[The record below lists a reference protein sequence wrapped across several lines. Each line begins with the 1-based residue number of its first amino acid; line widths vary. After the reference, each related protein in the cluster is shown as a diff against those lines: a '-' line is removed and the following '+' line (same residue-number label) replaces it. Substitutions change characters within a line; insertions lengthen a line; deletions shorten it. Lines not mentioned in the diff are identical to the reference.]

1 MSYNIQ
7 QSLAAPYKAVINVSA
22 ASMSTPKRD
31 ATNGVL
37 TAEVGCVSLVDPNTG
52 LVIGVTGSPLVTS
65 GGGGGGGSGFADL
78 LYIDSTGQQF
88 FWQDNGTSLS
98 AYKVQSGAYVAYTP
112 VAPWTPFGTTGD
124 QNASGTIATNGG
136 AVSLSINGVSS
147 VYAIIT
153 GTWVG
158 SIQFRGLSPDGAT
171 WIPLN
176 AVSGGPLN
184 AYSTTAFTA
193 NAGVRIMLPAGF
205 KAVEAY
211 ASAWTS
217 GTATI
222 NINASSGVS
231 NVEAIQLNPANF
243 NATVAQSNAANLNA
257 TVVQSN
263 PANFNATVTL
273 GPTNFT
279 FSAYNAVYTGLTSGS
294 STPTTAGW
302 ENVLTGASISVLVT
316 NTVACAFTVYASI
329 DSAGVYQLPPVTYQ
343 VPAGAGLEVSF
354 PANGNYYQYVLTNN
368 SGSTG
373 NFNVNVAYGTIGA
386 SGQAPT
392 SLSQSVALASDQP
405 AIAVN
410 ADAPNITVLPSSISM
425 AALNAAVAWTVEG
438 GSGYLLSVS
447 PSPGAT
453 AAFSGTLSFQYSIN
467 GGLTWSALSATPV
480 AAPTAQN
487 VTTSTTVGLWQVIA
501 PQVPLGQVCQIRVL
515 MSAYTSGTVYADILS
530 LGQAGAA
537 ILLPWTYSVT
547 SGATLAGPFN
557 TAGVD
562 EYAIQVS
569 AVTTTVLTVQ
579 GTNDP
584 SLTTW
589 DTVPVTL
596 ADATTT
602 VATTITTA
610 GTYRWSAAGYKY
622 MRVQVTTTGT
632 VLTVQGLSAR
642 LGTPSSPLVSI
653 ANANLPQNLTQIGGA
668 AVSSTTAQLGINVV
682 NVGGTAAA
690 ASIANGSTNKGLGTT
705 QMTAVSQTDVNAGAF
720 AGAGR
725 VNGTVIAS
733 AQGGGAVVSAEI
745 NVSTLTLGT
754 ATSVFFTL
762 QESNGGT
769 NFTDIW
775 VSDPI
780 TATGIVRVPAIP
792 VAGRRRWSAFSV
804 GGTSTT
810 VTATITALELPAGSY
825 PLMRQMR
832 DAYAAT
838 NPFATQINSVA
849 TASTFVLGTLS
860 SSTTIF
866 NIEGTKAFTAF
877 MTLAGSPTVTT
888 QPVVSVQGSMDG
900 TNWVTITGATMTA
913 AGNGTYATSVANTPY
928 KYCKLTVTTAAA
940 YSAGSYTISNIG
952 VQAVN

>member
-1 MSYNIQ
+1 MSLRTPTTDQNRQTLLNLQNVQEQLAQDTQRISTGNQITSPGDDPTGTALILDFGTSIQ
-7 QSLAAPYKAVINVSA
+7 ANTQFLQQATSANSLLQSASDALSSVISEANSLQVLASEALSSSSTATSLAA
-22 ASMSTPKRD
+22 
-31 ATNGVL
+31 
-37 TAEVGCVSLVDPNTG
+37 
-52 LVIGVTGSPLVTS
+52 
-65 GGGGGGGSGFADL
+65 
-78 LYIDSTGQQF
+78 
-88 FWQDNGTSLS
+88 
-98 AYKVQSGAYVAYTP
+98 
-112 VAPWTPFGTTGD
+112 
-124 QNASGTIATNGG
+124 
-136 AVSLSINGVSS
+136 
-147 VYAIIT
+147 
-153 GTWVG
+153 
-158 SIQFRGLSPDGAT
+158 
-171 WIPLN
+171 
-176 AVSGGPLN
+176 
-184 AYSTTAFTA
+184 
-193 NAGVRIMLPAGF
+193 
-205 KAVEAY
+205 
-211 ASAWTS
+211 
-217 GTATI
+217 
-222 NINASSGVS
+222 
-231 NVEAIQLNPANF
+231 
-243 NATVAQSNAANLNA
+243 
-257 TVVQSN
+257 
-263 PANFNATVTL
+263 
-273 GPTNFT
+273 
-279 FSAYNAVYTGLTSGS
+279 
-294 STPTTAGW
+294 
-302 ENVLTGASISVLVT
+302 
-316 NTVACAFTVYASI
+316 
-329 DSAGVYQLPPVTYQ
+329 
-343 VPAGAGLEVSF
+343 
-354 PANGNYYQYVLTNN
+354 
-368 SGSTG
+368 
-373 NFNVNVAYGTIGA
+373 
-386 SGQAPT
+386 
-392 SLSQSVALASDQP
+392 
-405 AIAVN
+405 
-410 ADAPNITVLPSSISM
+410 
-425 AALNAAVAWTVEG
+425 
-438 GSGYLLSVS
+438 
-447 PSPGAT
+447 
-453 AAFSGTLSFQYSIN
+453 
-467 GGLTWSALSATPV
+467 
-480 AAPTAQN
+480 
-487 VTTSTTVGLWQVIA
+487 IA
-501 PQVPLGQVCQIRVL
+501 PQVEAARSNL
-515 MSAYTSGTVYADILS
+515 LS
-530 LGQAGAA
+530 LANTQSQGKYVFAG
-537 ILLPWTYSVT
+537 T
-547 SGATLAGPFN
+547 
-557 TAGVD
+557 D
-562 EYAIQVS
+562 
-569 AVTTTVLTVQ
+569 TTTVPFTDAGAPAGAITYSGNSGVINLGV
-579 GTNDP
+579 
-584 SLTTW
+584 S
-589 DTVPVTL
+589 
-596 ADATTT
+596 ATTT

-849 TASTFVLGTLS
+849 TASTFVLGTIS